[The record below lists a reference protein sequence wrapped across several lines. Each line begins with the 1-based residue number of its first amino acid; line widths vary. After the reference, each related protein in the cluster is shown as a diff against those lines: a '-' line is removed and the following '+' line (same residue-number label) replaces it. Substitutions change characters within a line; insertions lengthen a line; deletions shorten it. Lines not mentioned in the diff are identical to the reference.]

1 MRHHAFNR
9 VRGRHAVAWRGSRD
23 PGRKTA
29 SFESDKGG
37 ARQEGRRD
45 YVLARS
51 QKGKCI
57 DVRETD
63 RIQASTLFSI
73 SESNHLIC
81 TILGQAQS
89 GIPTFAESKFIHVT
103 ELSNHARTGPS
114 PLARPPARPPAKGLS
129 IRLSNLH
136 STQTNSTDGRTMA
149 AGPAARRR
157 RHKLTP
163 TATAALLARS
173 PSPSLSP
180 SSARQ
185 SNPILPER
193 VSGHQTDRPRA
204 AVRGADFF
212 FHRSLR
218 GKGRRGDER

>member
-1 MRHHAFNR
+1 MLLTECG
-9 VRGRHAVAWRGSRD
+9 VGMPSRGGGHGTRAEKRPRSKATRAARGKR
-23 PGRKTA
+23 
-29 SFESDKGG
+29 GG
-37 ARQEGRRD
+37 GITYLHD
-45 YVLARS
+45 HK
-51 QKGKCI
+51 KGKCI

-73 SESNHLIC
+73 SESNHLIG

-89 GIPTFAESKFIHVT
+89 GIPTFAESKFIHAT
-103 ELSNHARTGPS
+103 ELINHARTGPS
-114 PLARPPARPPAKGLS
+114 PLARPPARARQGLIHPALQSPFHGDQLDG
-129 IRLSNLH
+129 R
-136 STQTNSTDGRTMA
+136 TDGRWPL
-149 AGPAARRR
+149 GRR

-193 VSGHQTDRPRA
+193 VSGQQTDRPTA

>member
-37 ARQEGRRD
+37 ARQEGRD

-89 GIPTFAESKFIHVT
+89 GIPTFAESKFIHAT

-114 PLARPPARPPAKGLS
+114 PLARPPARARQGLIHPALQSPFHGDQL
-129 IRLSNLH
+129 
-136 STQTNSTDGRTMA
+136 DGRTDDGRW
-149 AGPAARRR
+149 AGGGGG
-157 RHKLTP
+157 T
-163 TATAALLARS
+163 
-173 PSPSLSP
+173 
-180 SSARQ
+180 
-185 SNPILPER
+185 N
-193 VSGHQTDRPRA
+193 
-204 AVRGADFF
+204 
-212 FHRSLR
+212 
-218 GKGRRGDER
+218 

>member
-89 GIPTFAESKFIHVT
+89 GIPTFAESKFIHAT

-114 PLARPPARPPAKGLS
+114 PLARPPARQRPPRAYPSGSPIS
-129 IRLSNLH
+129 IPRRP
-136 STQTNSTDGRTMA
+136 TRRTDGRWPL
-149 AGPAARRR
+149 GRRRR

-193 VSGHQTDRPRA
+193 VSGQQTDRPTA

-212 FHRSLR
+212 FHRSLS
-218 GKGRRGDER
+218 